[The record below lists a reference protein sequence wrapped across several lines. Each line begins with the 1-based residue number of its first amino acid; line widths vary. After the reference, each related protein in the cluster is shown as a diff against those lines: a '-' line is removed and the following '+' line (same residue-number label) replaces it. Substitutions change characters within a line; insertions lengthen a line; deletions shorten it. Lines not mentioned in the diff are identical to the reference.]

1 MPYEIERKFLVRSES
16 WRGFADGG
24 RLIRQGYLTRN
35 GSLSLRIRI
44 IDDESAMLTIK
55 SATAE
60 IRRLEFEYE
69 IPRSD
74 GAILLGMR
82 EGGLIE
88 KMRYKLPWQGL
99 TWEIDVF
106 LGENQGL
113 IVAEIELPHEEVDFD
128 KPDWLGPE
136 VTFQSALLERKPGQD
151 AVSQMERRSGGLI
164 SRNDGARRMQYFDL
178 EHRAFNLN
186 PAVEGKQGAVASS
199 PRRWG
204 RE

>member
-136 VTFQSALLERKPGQD
+136 VTS
-151 AVSQMERRSGGLI
+151 
-164 SRNDGARRMQYFDL
+164 
-178 EHRAFNLN
+178 N
-186 PAVEGKQGAVASS
+186 PRYSNASLAKT
-199 PRRWG
+199 PFRRWS
-204 RE
+204 EDPAA